1 MTFERTLRNLT
12 EPTERD
18 IGRTFQKIADLLEGA
33 GERAQ
38 AQVWILSGDERQCW
52 NVQLDQDSCKVG
64 TDEIR
69 NPDIEIF
76 TQAETWGQIANGVIS
91 PGEAALQGK
100 LRFRGDVE
108 LARRLFERLASS

>member
-12 EPTERD
+12 EPTATD
-18 IGRTFQKIADLLEGA
+18 VGRTFQKIADLLQGA

-38 AQVWILSGDERQCW
+38 AQVWIQSGDERRSW
-52 NVQLDQDSCKVG
+52 NLQLDQDSCKVG
-64 TDEIR
+64 TDEIT

-76 TQAETWGQIANGVIS
+76 TQAETWGKIAKGEIS

-100 LRFRGDVE
+100 LRFRGNVE